1 MASSLQKATGA
12 SVLIAFVL
20 FMGQK
25 GWKVCM
31 KVPFL
36 DLKTQYQKIKKDID
50 QAIGEVVAEQYFIL
64 GPKVEALEKTIA
76 AYSSA
81 RHGIGVA
88 SGSDALALALE
99 ALGVGLGDE
108 VITTPFTFFA
118 TAGSISK
125 IGAKPVFVDIDPQT
139 FNLDPTKIEER
150 ITAETKAI
158 MPVHLFGQCADMEPI
173 KKLAES
179 HELRIIEDAAQA
191 IGSDYTRDS
200 TPPQR
205 VGSIG
210 DVGCF
215 SFYPSKNLGGFGDG
229 GMVTTNDDE
238 VAHQLKLLRVHGA
251 SSKYCYQCIGVNS
264 RLDALQAAVL
274 LAKFRYLEEW
284 TNKRRANAAYYNQ
297 LLEKADGESLGIEI
311 PYVQY
316 NNRHIYN
323 QYVIRVPK
331 RDELR
336 AFLTQEG
343 IGTDVY
349 YPLPLHRQECYRDLG
364 YKEGDFPHAEKAARD
379 ALALPIYPELTRE
392 QQEYVV
398 AKIAEFFRTFV
409 V

>member
-1 MASSLQKATGA
+1 
-12 SVLIAFVL
+12 
-20 FMGQK
+20 
-25 GWKVCM
+25 M

-36 DLKTQYQKIKKDID
+36 DLKAQYLKIKKDID
-50 QAIGEVVAEQYFIL
+50 QAINEVVSEQHFIL
-64 GPKVEALEKTIA
+64 GPKVEALEETIA

-81 RHGIGVA
+81 RFGIGVA
-88 SGSDALALALE
+88 SGSDALSLALQ
-99 ALGVGLGDE
+99 AVGIGFGDE

-125 IGAKPVFVDIDPQT
+125 IGAKPVFVDIDPKT
-139 FNLDPTKIEER
+139 YNLDPSKIEER
-150 ITAETKAI
+150 ISSATKAI

-173 KKLAES
+173 KELARG
-179 HELRIIEDAAQA
+179 HDLWIVEDAAQA

-200 TPPQR
+200 APPQR
-205 VGSIG
+205 AGSIG

-229 GMVTTNDDE
+229 GMVTTNDE
-238 VAHQLKLLRVHGA
+238 ELAHQLRLLRVHGA
-251 SSKYCYQCIGVNS
+251 SSKYYYQSIGVNS

-284 TNKRRANAAYYNQ
+284 TEKRRENAAYYHQ
-297 LLEKADGESLGIEI
+297 LFEKSAHQSPGIEL
-311 PYVQY
+311 PSVEY

-336 AFLTQEG
+336 EFLTKEG

-349 YPLPLHRQECYRDLG
+349 YPLPLHLQECYRDLG

-379 ALALPIYPELTRE
+379 TLALPIYPELTRE
-392 QQEYVV
+392 QQGYVV
-398 AKIAEFFRTFV
+398 AKITEFFRTFIV
-409 V
+409 

>member
-1 MASSLQKATGA
+1 
-12 SVLIAFVL
+12 
-20 FMGQK
+20 
-25 GWKVCM
+25 M

-36 DLKTQYQKIKKDID
+36 DLKAQYSKIKKDID
-50 QAIGEVVAEQYFIL
+50 QAIKEVVSEQHFIL
-64 GPKVEALEKTIA
+64 GPKVEALEETIA

-81 RHGIGVA
+81 RYGIGVA
-88 SGSDALALALE
+88 SGSDALVLSLM
-99 ALGVGLGDE
+99 ALGIGSGDE

-125 IGAKPVFVDIDPQT
+125 IGATPIFVDIDPKT
-139 FNLDPTKIEER
+139 YNLDPSKIEER
-150 ITAETKAI
+150 ITSATKAI

-173 KKLAES
+173 KELARG
-179 HELRIIEDAAQA
+179 HDLWIIEDAAQA

-200 TPPQR
+200 APPKR
-205 VGSIG
+205 AGSIG

-229 GMVTTNDDE
+229 GMVITDDDE
-238 VAHQLKLLRVHGA
+238 LARRLRLLRVHGA
-251 SSKYCYQCIGVNS
+251 SSKYYYQCIGVNS

-284 TNKRRANAAYYNQ
+284 TDKRRENAAYYNQ
-297 LLEKADGESLGIEI
+297 LFEQSAHQTLGIEL
-311 PYVQY
+311 PSVQY

-323 QYVIRVPK
+323 QYVIRVPQ

-336 AFLTQEG
+336 EFLTQEG

-349 YPLPLHRQECYRDLG
+349 YPLPLHLQECYRDLG

-379 ALALPIYPELTRE
+379 TLALPIYPELTRE
-392 QQEYVV
+392 QQDYVV
-398 AKIAEFFRTFV
+398 SQVAEFFRTFIV
-409 V
+409 

>member
-1 MASSLQKATGA
+1 
-12 SVLIAFVL
+12 
-20 FMGQK
+20 
-25 GWKVCM
+25 M

-36 DLKTQYQKIKKDID
+36 DLKAQYQRIKKDID
-50 QAIGEVVAEQYFIL
+50 QAINEVVSEQHFIL
-64 GPKVEALEKTIA
+64 GPKVEALEETIA

-81 RHGIGVA
+81 RYGIGVA
-88 SGSDALALALE
+88 SGSDALSLALQ
-99 ALGVGLGDE
+99 AVGIGFGDE

-125 IGAKPVFVDIDPQT
+125 IGAKPVFVDIDPKT
-139 FNLDPTKIEER
+139 YNLDPTKIEGR
-150 ITAETKAI
+150 ISSATKAI
-158 MPVHLFGQCADMEPI
+158 MPVHLFGQSADMEPI
-173 KKLAES
+173 KTLARS
-179 HELRIIEDAAQA
+179 HDLWVIEDAAQA

-205 VGSIG
+205 VGGIG
-210 DVGCF
+210 DIGCF

-229 GMVTTNDDE
+229 GMVTTNDDDL
-238 VAHQLKLLRVHGA
+238 ASRLRLLRVHGA
-251 SSKYCYQCIGVNS
+251 SSKYYYQCIGVNS

-284 TNKRRANAAYYNQ
+284 TNKRRENAVYYN
-297 LLEKADGESLGIEI
+297 LLFEKADHQSLGIEL
-311 PYVQY
+311 PYIQY

-336 AFLTQEG
+336 EFLTREG

-349 YPLPLHRQECYRDLG
+349 YPLPLHLQECYRDLG
-364 YKEGDFPHAEKAARD
+364 YNEGDFPYAEKAAHD
-379 ALALPIYPELTRE
+379 TLALPIYPELSRE

-398 AKIAEFFRTFV
+398 AKIAEFCRTFTV
-409 V
+409 